1 MTTPTHLRTFLDRL
15 GWPPEQLAREINRR
29 CGDGTISPKAPYHW
43 LKGAYPRRRIP
54 YAVAE
59 ILSEHLNE
67 TIDISVIWPNGLDDD
82 GAQRDGVPVEGARE
96 GDPAPAAGLHAVHD
110 HRSELVR
117 HSCESLT
124 LSREVAA
131 TNVDEAAFDRFEA
144 ELSAIGQSY
153 AYVPAGTLAHR
164 TTLFRDRIAE
174 LLHGRQ
180 RPAQRVRLLSYAAKS
195 CVLLAWL
202 TDDLGERTVAHNHA
216 TAAWDLADLS
226 DQHDARRW
234 VRAVQSRQ
242 SFWLGHFVEAAQ
254 LAADGATRPG
264 GDGLDAVLL
273 LQEARAWAGARMDAD
288 ARRALAE
295 WRSLPRSETA
305 GGRHPMVMIPP
316 GVQSYLAG
324 ATLLLLRQPENA
336 LKELTRSLELQRAS
350 APAARSRDLE
360 ILVRAHIARCHAAR
374 GDRRAGAEALATA
387 LDPEPADLIRPVR
400 TALADTRRA
409 LAGPLGGHPGTTE
422 QLAARP
428 TG

>member
-67 TIDISVIWPNGLDDD
+67 PIDISVIWPTGLDDD
-82 GAQRDGVPVEGARE
+82 TAPENEEGHEPTPRPAQVPDLAPPAR
-96 GDPAPAAGLHAVHD
+96 HT
-110 HRSELVR
+110 ELVR

-153 AYVPAGTLAHR
+153 AYVPPSTLAHR

-195 CVLLAWL
+195 CVLLAWMA
-202 TDDLGERTVAHNHA
+202 DDLDDRKAAHNHA
-216 TAAWDLADLS
+216 TAAWDLADLA
-226 DQHDARRW
+226 DRHDARRW
-234 VRAVQSRQ
+234 VRAVQARQ
-242 SFWLGHFVEAAQ
+242 SYWLGHFVESAQ
-254 LAADGATRPG
+254 LAVDGTTYRAA
-264 GDGLDAVLL
+264 DGLDALLL
-273 LQEARAWAGARMDAD
+273 LQQARAWAAARMDAD
-288 ARRALAE
+288 ARRALAD
-295 WRSLPRSETA
+295 WRALPGSDA
-305 GGRHPMVMIPP
+305 ADGRHPMLVIGPE
-316 GVQSYLAG
+316 VQSYLAG
-324 ATLLLLRQPENA
+324 ATLLALHRPENA
-336 LKELTRSLELQRAS
+336 LTELDRSLRLQCAAS
-350 APAARSRDLE
+350 PASRSRDLE
-360 ILVRAHIARCHAAR
+360 ILVRAHIARCHAVL
-374 GDRRAGAEALATA
+374 GDLRAGLDALVPVPDPESTDLTGPVRASLAEA
-387 LDPEPADLIRPVR
+387 
-400 TALADTRRA
+400 RRA
-409 LAGPLGGHPGTTE
+409 LSGASGDRAAHGR
-422 QLAARP
+422 LAVLPAR
-428 TG
+428 